1 MRISDWSSDVC
12 SSDLWLGILS
22 ESQIAVWSFTQNTE
36 EMLAQRIINF
46 LKYLPC
52 GGTGFCKRLAHTHG
66 LTALPW
72 KNKSPH
78 RPDTPLA
85 LHNVTLC
92 DTKCIVMQDGF
103 GQELDRQWPTC
114 TRLACKMSLD
124 RKSTLLNSSH

>member
-1 MRISDWSSDVC
+1 
-12 SSDLWLGILS
+12 
-22 ESQIAVWSFTQNTE
+22 
-36 EMLAQRIINF
+36 MLAQRIINV

-114 TRLACKMSLD
+114 KRLACKMSSNLPEPSHQSVPLCSCRLD
-124 RKSTLLNSSH
+124 WPRSNERRGGKEGVST